1 MEKSAILGALMVQD
15 RLIRLNIQM
24 LEGILK
30 EIKADVEE
38 IGILAEACFSEE
50 EQKKYKEAV
59 LKVEADLNIR
69 SYRPYIR
76 HI

>member
-1 MEKSAILGALMVQD
+1 MEKVGLLSTLMVQD

-24 LEGILK
+24 LEGILR

-38 IGILAEACFSEE
+38 IGILAEACFSKE

-59 LKVEADLNIR
+59 LKVEYAPR
-69 SYRPYIR
+69 GVG
-76 HI
+76 